1 MKRIY
6 PAVLLIFFF
15 LFSFHA
21 KSQMPKVQNA
31 ADIKLALNKLNVLGN
46 VMYLAAHPDDEN
58 TRLIGYLS
66 KGRLLTTSYLAVTR
80 GDGGQNLIGEE
91 IKEELG
97 IIRTQELLQAR
108 RVDGSE
114 QFFTRGIDFGYSK
127 SAEETLKIW
136 GEDEVLSDVVWVIR
150 NFRPDVIITRFPA
163 DERAGHGHH
172 TSSAILAAK
181 AFDLAADPK
190 AYPEQLKDTQTW
202 QPKRLLMN
210 TGRWWNKDIDANSDG
225 VVTVDVGAYNALLG
239 QSYNEISALSR
250 SMHKTQGFGNTGSRG
265 EQLEFLEYVKGDKA
279 QDDLLDGIDVTWK
292 RVKGGES
299 IQKSINR
306 INENFKISNPS
317 ASVPQLLDLYTLI
330 GKLDD
335 KFWREKKQ
343 KEVKNIIKSCLG
355 LYLEVKVDDFYAVAG
370 SSIALD
376 FEMINRSDIPVKV
389 KNINVL
395 GIENKLSFSDAVLA
409 SNEKITHKDTIL
421 LSTKMPVSQPYWL
434 TESGSLGMFKVDN
447 QALIGMPENTPVLE
461 ASFSL
466 DIGGETFNY
475 TVPIIYKWNDPV
487 KGELYRPFAII
498 PEVAVNIEQ
507 GIVIFPNTDSKEI
520 TIIVKAGKDNI
531 QGLLKVDLPTGWK
544 SVPENMAVNLDKKY
558 AEQKVTFKIFP
569 PDGKS
574 TATIKAH
581 VEMDGKQ
588 FSKGIKTIQYDH
600 IPTQTIFGEATS
612 KLVKL
617 DIQKRGELI
626 GYVKGA
632 GDAVPENLELIGYDV
647 TMLTDDEIT
656 LDNLK
661 KYDAVIMGIRAY
673 NTNERIGFYQK
684 ELLAYV
690 HQGGNLIVQ
699 YNTRHR
705 LKIENLAPYMLKLS
719 RDRVTQEDAE
729 AIFLAPKHPVLNT
742 PNKITKADFDGWVQ
756 ERGLYFPEEWSSE
769 FTPILSWYDEGE
781 EENPKKGS
789 LLIAKYG
796 KGNYVY
802 TGISF
807 FRELPAGVP
816 GAFRLFTNIIS
827 LEKNHTSTNPTN

>member
-6 PAVLLIFFF
+6 SASLFILFL
-15 LFSFHA
+15 LFSFSA
-21 KSQMPKVQNA
+21 KSQMPKVQSA
-31 ADIKLALNKLNVLGN
+31 ADIKLELNKLNVLGN

-66 KGRLLTTSYLAVTR
+66 KGMLLNTSYLSVTR

-91 IKEELG
+91 IQEELG
-97 IIRTQELLQAR
+97 VIRTQELLQAR

-127 SAEETLKIW
+127 SADETLKIW

-190 AYPEQLKDTQTW
+190 AYPEQLKDTHTW
-202 QPKRLLMN
+202 QPKRLLLN
-210 TGRWWNKDIDANSDG
+210 TGRWWNKEIDENSDG
-225 VVTVDVGAYNALLG
+225 VVTVDVGEYNALLG
-239 QSYNEISALSR
+239 QSYNELSALSR
-250 SMHKTQGFGNTGSRG
+250 SMHKSQGFGNTGTRG

-279 QDDLLDGIDVTWK
+279 QDDLLDGIDISWN
-292 RVKGGES
+292 RVKGGKA
-299 IQKSINR
+299 IQEKVTEIND
-306 INENFKISNPS
+306 NFNMSNPS
-317 ASVPQLLDLYTLI
+317 EIVPQLLELHKLI
-330 GKLDD
+330 GSLEDE
-335 KFWREKKQ
+335 FWKQKKQ
-343 KEVKNIIKSCLG
+343 KEVKKIIKSCLG
-355 LYLEVKVDDFYAVAG
+355 LYLEVKTSDYYATGGTSVE
-370 SSIALD
+370 LD

-389 KNINVL
+389 ENINML
-395 GIENKLSFSDAVLA
+395 GIENRLHFAGAVL
-409 SNEKITHKDTIL
+409 EKNIKVEHNHRL
-421 LSTKMPVSQPYWL
+421 LLPDEMPVSQPYWL
-434 TESGSLGMFKVDN
+434 REKGSLGMFKVAN
-447 QALIGMPENTPVLE
+447 KKMIGMPENVPFYDTY
-461 ASFSL
+461 FFL
-466 DIGGETFNY
+466 DIGGVKINY
-475 TVPIIYKWNDPV
+475 FVPIIYKWNDPV
-487 KGELYRPFAII
+487 KGELYRPFAFI
-498 PEVAVNIEQ
+498 PKVAVNIEE
-507 GIVIFPNTDSKEI
+507 GIVIFPSDDAKEI
-520 TIIVKAGKDNI
+520 NVTVKAGKNDVN
-531 QGLLKVDLPTGWK
+531 GVLKIDLPKGWK
-544 SVPENMAVNLDKKY
+544 SVPEQVQINLDKKY
-558 AEQKVTFKIFP
+558 AEQKVMLKIFP
-569 PDGKS
+569 PKGKS
-574 TATIKAH
+574 TAILRAH
-581 VEMDGKQ
+581 IEMDGKKY
-588 FSKGIKTIQYDH
+588 SKGIKTIQYDH
-600 IPTQTIFGEATS
+600 IPTQTIFAETAS

-617 DIQKRGELI
+617 DIEKKGKLI

-632 GDAVPENLELIGYDV
+632 GDVVPENLELIGYDV
-647 TMLTDDEIT
+647 IMLADDEIT

-684 ELLAYV
+684 ELLAYA

-705 LKIENLAPYMLKLS
+705 LKIENLAPYSLKLS

-729 AIFLAPKHPVLNT
+729 VTFLAPKHAVLNT

-756 ERGLYFPEEWSSE
+756 ERGLYFPGEWGSE

-781 EENPKKGS
+781 EKKPKKGS

-796 KGNYVY
+796 KGNYIY

-807 FRELPAGVP
+807 FRELPAGVA
-816 GAFRLFTNIIS
+816 GAFRLFANIIS
-827 LEKNHTSTNPTN
+827 LEENEVSTTPAN